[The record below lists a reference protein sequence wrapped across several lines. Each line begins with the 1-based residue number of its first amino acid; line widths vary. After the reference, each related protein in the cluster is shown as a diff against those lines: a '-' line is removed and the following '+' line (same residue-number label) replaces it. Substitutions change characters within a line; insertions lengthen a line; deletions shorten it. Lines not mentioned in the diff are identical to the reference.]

1 MRINI
6 TGNAASGK
14 TTLAAHL
21 GARFGLPVISLD
33 SIVWQPHWI
42 KTPTDQRL
50 SAEQRLVASPAWI
63 IDGVSDLV
71 RANADL
77 VVFLD
82 VPWPLCA
89 FRGVTRALRYRGRT
103 RPGLPHPCP
112 DIAIVPRLLKLIYRF
127 PANAG
132 ARIRADATREPHR
145 YRTERYPIQIETVVE
160 HVRALSRRAMDR

>member
-14 TTLAAHL
+14 TTLAARL
-21 GARFGLPVISLD
+21 GARLDLPVISLD

-82 VPWPLCA
+82 VPWPLPA
-89 FRGVTRALRYRGRT
+89 PGFARTQPGNLTATGLNVTRFGLRPSSST
-103 RPGLPHPCP
+103 FGLCL
-112 DIAIVPRLLKLIYRF
+112 DELCIVDAAQHAVETLPNGISIEPRDTSSSTL
-127 PANAG
+127 NARQY
-132 ARIRADATREPHR
+132 AAFVAESSADG
-145 YRTERYPIQIETVVE
+145 V
-160 HVRALSRRAMDR
+160 